1 MDRPLNMPRR
11 AWQRRNL
18 RRAAG
23 SNSSTE
29 QPAHHAGTAP
39 ARKRQS
45 SFGQE
50 RDEEADFS
58 VGSTSDSEPEEEY
71 GQRRR
76 PAPRTTPAAQPRR
89 QRRSDALSDHTRS
102 GSESN
107 SDSESDDDSGYCSL
121 DEDADERAEY
131 YDDMLERFRKEG
143 PTLANH
149 GENTKRMETDQEAIW
164 NK

>member
-18 RRAAG
+18 RRNRAAG
-23 SNSSTE
+23 SNSSAE
-29 QPAHHAGTAP
+29 QPSHHAGTAP
-39 ARKRQS
+39 ARKSQP

-76 PAPRTTPAAQPRR
+76 PAPRTTPAAQPCR
-89 QRRSDALSDHTRS
+89 QRGSDTLSDDTCS
-102 GSESN
+102 SSESA
-107 SDSESDDDSGYCSL
+107 SDSDSDDDSGYCSL
-121 DEDADERAEY
+121 DED
-131 YDDMLERFRKEG
+131 
-143 PTLANH
+143 
-149 GENTKRMETDQEAIW
+149 TD
-164 NK
+164 